1 MALVEKDAQTRQIW
15 TEAWSGWGGD
25 PSSLFLKSW
34 QEDNLRRIQTIT
46 AEKSKFYRDRA
57 SRLGPSWVD
66 EFTTKSDLSE
76 AGFDI
81 FSGPLHDAEVYYET
95 TGTTG
100 IPSPCPRS
108 SLEVWASNQPLV
120 RAWEKFL
127 EEDGRPAVVALMGPS
142 ELYAFGDVFSAISR
156 DLDLTYVKLWPDSP
170 KVGLEKALHLL
181 QTLHVTHVVCA
192 PSMILELAVAAHAHD
207 MSPASFSIKRFFV
220 LGELSSESF
229 CLNAET
235 LWPKAKISPAMY
247 GSQETMCVAVGWPDG
262 SLHLNE
268 LNYKFELINP
278 QDGTPAGGPVGELVV
293 TSLVPGLRPLI
304 RFRTGDL
311 VEIEEWSP
319 ETYPGRRVTVLGRVA
334 DSVTTA
340 EGRKVSAYEIEQCS
354 MAGVTNCGG
363 YQVVI
368 AEGPNGPAASLN
380 LLATRDLDPECAV
393 EELSALLAMPVNVN
407 VVDEL
412 DVRTTTGSSASWK
425 AARLIDTRKV

>member
-1 MALVEKDAQTRQIW
+1 M
-15 TEAWSGWGGD
+15 
-25 PSSLFLKSW
+25 
-34 QEDNLRRIQTIT
+34 
-46 AEKSKFYRDRA
+46 
-57 SRLGPSWVD
+57 
-66 EFTTKSDLSE
+66 
-76 AGFDI
+76 
-81 FSGPLHDAEVYYET
+81 
-95 TGTTG
+95 
-100 IPSPCPRS
+100 
-108 SLEVWASNQPLV
+108 
-120 RAWEKFL
+120 
-127 EEDGRPAVVALMGPS
+127 
-142 ELYAFGDVFSAISR
+142 
-156 DLDLTYVKLWPDSP
+156 
-170 KVGLEKALHLL
+170 
-181 QTLHVTHVVCA
+181 
-192 PSMILELAVAAHAHD
+192 
-207 MSPASFSIKRFFV
+207 
-220 LGELSSESF
+220 
-229 CLNAET
+229 
-235 LWPKAKISPAMY
+235 
-247 GSQETMCVAVGWPDG
+247 
-262 SLHLNE
+262 
-268 LNYKFELINP
+268 
-278 QDGTPAGGPVGELVV
+278 GELVV